1 MDNLP
6 RVEIPKDKEK
16 IKQLIAALEQQLQ
29 KDTNEKDKE
38 IHRKAL
44 EDLKAS
50 LNKKTTCKNFCSL

>member
-50 LNKKTTCKNFCSL
+50 LNKKDHL